1 MGVSESEFWKLNPRK
16 VDRLIQAEHLRIS
29 RQLDYDNTV
38 AFIQGA
44 YIAEAILS
52 TVVNFLGG
60 KGSRKHEYP
69 AKPYNLSTDTDIN
82 TQTNTESENERQ
94 LELFKAQL
102 NVTMC
107 NFNLA
112 HRKDVEG

>member
-1 MGVSESEFWKLNPRK
+1 MPQCLSLGVSENEFWKLNPRK

-29 RQLDYDNTV
+29 RQLEYDN
-38 AFIQGA
+38 ALAHIQGA

-52 TVVNFLGG
+52 TVVNALSG
-60 KGSRKHEYP
+60 KGSKKHEYP
-69 AKPYNLSTDTDIN
+69 AKPYDLSTDI
-82 TQTNTESENERQ
+82 NTESENEKQ

-102 NVTMC
+102 SVTMS

-112 HRKDVEG
+112 HGKGVEG

>member
-44 YIAEAILS
+44 YIAESILS

-69 AKPYNLSTDTDIN
+69 AKPYDLSTDTDIN
-82 TQTNTESENERQ
+82 TNTESENERQ

-102 NVTMC
+102 NVTMG

-112 HRKDVEG
+112 HGKDVEG

>member
-44 YIAEAILS
+44 YIAESILS

-69 AKPYNLSTDTDIN
+69 AKPYDLSTDTDIN
-82 TQTNTESENERQ
+82 TNTESENERQ

-102 NVTMC
+102 SVTMS
-107 NFNLA
+107 NFNHA

>member
-1 MGVSESEFWKLNPRK
+1 MGISESEFWKLNPRK

-44 YIAEAILS
+44 YIAESILS

-69 AKPYNLSTDTDIN
+69 AKPYDLSTDIDTN
-82 TQTNTESENERQ
+82 TNTESENERQ

-102 NVTMC
+102 SVTMS
-107 NFNLA
+107 NFNHA